1 MKKLFKETKYDWRAV
16 SEKVWQDGIIVFDTN
31 VLLNLY
37 RYNKEARNELIKLMK
52 SYQNRLWMPYQ
63 VGLEFMANCETVKAW
78 IHKGFTELV
87 GQVDKCK
94 NDFFKF
100 YDDNYAKHKHIHRK
114 ELEKLFDQQLQPIKD
129 KLKEWEKALPDYE
142 KKDVVK
148 NRIMDLYDNRVGDD
162 YNYDELL
169 EIYAKGKIRYDNK
182 IPPGYRDNTKDKW
195 EMGARHV
202 FGDLI
207 SWMQIM
213 DHAKA
218 NDKDVIFVGEDLKE
232 DWWEKEGGKL
242 DKPRHELLDEFR
254 YRTGREIVFHT
265 QKGFIDASK
274 KKLKEETLKEV
285 ERVREENMRMIEK
298 LKSVSEAISSSI
310 PQFDYSALEKVN
322 YPSFDVIKTLATTP
336 NIQAIQE
343 SWKNIKADA
352 KLYEAMAERMSKMNE
367 SWISSMLPYKK
378 SEE

>member
-195 EMGARHV
+195 EMGVRHV

-242 DKPRHELLDEFR
+242 DKPRHELLEEFR

-298 LKSVSEAISSSI
+298 LKSVSEAISSI

-322 YPSFDVIKTLATTP
+322 YPFFDVIKTLATTP

-343 SWKNIKADA
+343 GWKNIKADA

-367 SWISSMLPYKK
+367 SWISSMLTYKK

>member
-1 MKKLFKETKYDWRAV
+1 MKKLFKETKYNWRAV

-242 DKPRHELLDEFR
+242 DKPRHELLEEFR

-352 KLYEAMAERMSKMNE
+352 KLYEAMAERMSKMNDF
-367 SWISSMLPYKK
+367 WISSILPYKK

>member
-242 DKPRHELLDEFR
+242 DKPRHELLEEFR